1 MYKNTSGNFIIY
13 FLLSDRRGT
22 PTKNVLFCH
31 PSLSVFDAGLALS
44 YGSHL
49 ESTIEH
55 HKQAKDDRPENQNW
69 VVHHISQPLNNLS
82 NSLF

>member
-1 MYKNTSGNFIIY
+1 MFSFAIPPYL
-13 FLLSDRRGT
+13 FLIL
-22 PTKNVLFCH
+22 
-31 PSLSVFDAGLALS
+31 AALS

-69 VVHHISQPLNNLS
+69 VVYHISKTLNNLS